1 MNRLTPGRIRSN
13 TIPTDNA
20 FAQEK
25 IKRKREE
32 EETLKEI
39 FNKPKKTIRSP
50 TKEIITNRQSETEE
64 KPEMDELTKLIKE
77 MKVAM
82 EQGFKN
88 NNEELKNLRKELK
101 ETEEK
106 WKKEKTELEDR
117 ITKLENRMRQKDR
130 DERRNNIVIKGI
142 KIKETNIEAEVEK
155 MLQEKIGVE
164 VKIREAYKIAENRD
178 KDIVL
183 AKLEQRK
190 HKTSVM
196 INKGKLRGENWY
208 IEDDLT
214 KEEQEI
220 QREIVKRAKEERK
233 RGLRATIGY
242 RKLNID
248 GKKYTWSDAGK
259 CLLPVKEQEIIG
271 NPKNE

>member
-1 MNRLTPGRIRSN
+1 MNQLTPGRPRSN
-13 TIPTDNA
+13 TIATDNP

-32 EETLKEI
+32 EEALKEI
-39 FNKPKKTIRSP
+39 FNKSKKTIRSP
-50 TKEIITNRQSETEE
+50 TKETITNRQEE
-64 KPEMDELTKLIKE
+64 KPEMDEIAKLIKE
-77 MKVAM
+77 MKAAM

-88 NNEELKNLRKELK
+88 SNEEIKSLRKEIQEK
-101 ETEEK
+101 EQK

-117 ITKLENRMRQKDR
+117 ITKLENRIKQKER

-142 KIKETNIEAEVEK
+142 KIKGTNIETEVEK
-155 MLQEKIGVE
+155 MLQDKIGVE
-164 VKIREAYKIAENRD
+164 VKIKDAYKLAEHRD

-183 AKLEQRK
+183 AKLEQRR

-196 INKGKLRGENWY
+196 INRGKLRGENCY

-220 QREIVKRAKEERK
+220 QREIVRRAKEERK
-233 RGLRATIGY
+233 RGVRATIGY
-242 RKLNID
+242 KKLNID
-248 GKKYTWSDAGK
+248 GKKYTWSNAGK
-259 CLLPVKEQEIIG
+259 CLQPVRDQEIIEQS
-271 NPKNE
+271 KNE

>member
-1 MNRLTPGRIRSN
+1 
-13 TIPTDNA
+13 
-20 FAQEK
+20 
-25 IKRKREE
+25 
-32 EETLKEI
+32 
-39 FNKPKKTIRSP
+39 
-50 TKEIITNRQSETEE
+50 
-64 KPEMDELTKLIKE
+64 
-77 MKVAM
+77 
-82 EQGFKN
+82 
-88 NNEELKNLRKELK
+88 
-101 ETEEK
+101 
-106 WKKEKTELEDR
+106 
-117 ITKLENRMRQKDR
+117 MRQKDR

-259 CLLPVKEQEIIG
+259 CLLPVKEQETIG